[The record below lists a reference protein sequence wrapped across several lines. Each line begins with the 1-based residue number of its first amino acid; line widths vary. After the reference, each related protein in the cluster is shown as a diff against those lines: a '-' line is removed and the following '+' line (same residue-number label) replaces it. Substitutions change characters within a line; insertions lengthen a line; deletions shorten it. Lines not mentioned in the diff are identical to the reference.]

1 MFGPTAAGK
10 TNLAIKTY
18 DYLPIEI
25 ISVDSVMVYKKCD
38 VGSAKPS
45 KEILKQYPHHLVD
58 VETLNNIFSVADFLN
73 LAKALI
79 EEIHDKNKIPFFVG
93 GSMMYFRSLFYGI
106 HDLPGRDLEYRKE
119 LNEIKQNNSTS
130 YLYKMLEGIDPNYAV
145 DIDHN
150 DEIRIIRALEIYKN
164 SGKKLSE
171 IFSNNPTN
179 GIKEK
184 YEVIQFGIKTDR
196 GILHERIK
204 ARLHEMIDKGL
215 IEETENILNDFNIS
229 ESHPIRKAVNY
240 KQSIEYINGKYPKDI
255 LFDKALYATRQLAK
269 RQVTWMKSWDDY
281 INVDIEDIKTFTNK
295 VKNSL
300 SSL

>member
-1 MFGPTAAGK
+1 
-10 TNLAIKTY
+10 
-18 DYLPIEI
+18 
-25 ISVDSVMVYKKCD
+25 
-38 VGSAKPS
+38 
-45 KEILKQYPHHLVD
+45 
-58 VETLNNIFSVADFLN
+58 
-73 LAKALI
+73 
-79 EEIHDKNKIPFFVG
+79 
-93 GSMMYFRSLFYGI
+93 
-106 HDLPGRDLEYRKE
+106 
-119 LNEIKQNNSTS
+119 
-130 YLYKMLEGIDPNYAV
+130 MLEGIDPNYAV

-196 GILHERIK
+196 EILHERIK
-204 ARLHEMIDKGL
+204 ARLHEMIDNGL

-240 KQSIEYINGKYPKDI
+240 KQSIEYINGKYSKDI
-255 LFDKALYATRQLAK
+255 LLDRALYATRQLAK